1 MRSTLFRRCIVTVG
15 TWDRSA
21 VGGYQP
27 IHSRVRQARPAKGTI
42 STKTTNISVMGCLVT
57 EGRGAMR
64 DHPCWRLIWAEDS
77 FGNASDNA
85 MTVT

>member
-1 MRSTLFRRCIVTVG
+1 
-15 TWDRSA
+15 
-21 VGGYQP
+21 
-27 IHSRVRQARPAKGTI
+27 VRQARPAKGTI
-42 STKTTNISVMGCLVT
+42 STKTTNISVKGCLVT

-64 DHPCWRLIWAEDS
+64 DHSLLEIHLGWRFIWAGDS